1 MFAVFHLMF
10 WRIFKWKGELAKISA
25 DNRSIMQVLN
35 LALVFVFLAAA
46 YIAFFHGI
54 ELTQTQLGKTLL
66 VVWSL
71 FWLISAINQLVFWGF
86 NKISLGLTLIFILV
100 GVINLI
106 PVVLFGQ
113 VD

>member
-10 WRIFKWKGELAKISA
+10 WRLFEWKSELKKISE

-35 LALVFVFLAAA
+35 LALVFVLLAAA
-46 YIAFFHGI
+46 YIAFSHGM

-66 VVWSL
+66 IVWSL
-71 FWLISAINQLVFWGF
+71 FWLLRAVNQLVFWGI

-100 GVINLI
+100 AVINLV
-106 PVVLFGQ
+106 PVFW
-113 VD
+113 